1 MPRYGHSVPTD
12 PSKSNGPRSVW
23 ERGVRVKFHYTQ
35 PDFAELILA
44 EQTYRVSA
52 QEDRAGHGLYV
63 TSARPGSMS
72 DEELLSLLF
81 TRPRPAMFVDG
92 VVVLRDD
99 AFSWE
104 RYEPRKYVY
113 RTKPAAILDLST
125 VLVGIGARRR
135 GHWLWSEGVYA

>member
-1 MPRYGHSVPTD
+1 MP
-12 PSKSNGPRSVW
+12 VW

-52 QEDRAGHGLYV
+52 REGRAGHGLYV
-63 TSARPGSMS
+63 TSARPGSMP
-72 DEELLSLLF
+72 DEDLLSLLF
-81 TRPRPAMFVDG
+81 TRPRPALFVGG

-104 RYEPRKYVY
+104 RYEPRKFVY
-113 RTKPAAILDLST
+113 RTEPAAILDLSM
-125 VLVGIGARRR
+125 VLVGVGARRR
-135 GHWLWSEGVYA
+135 GNWLWSEGIYA